1 MAPGQSISP
10 QSPLPCIVLSS
21 LSSARLGSS
30 HPRSER
36 RNASNSQKSRLPEEC
51 SLTSHRNTPQT
62 PPKPLAYNRFYYIY
76 SIYICIYY
84 IYQYIYK
91 YIPAVKKIN
100 EASKKGRRMRPDD
113 PGSPHHRCLPFGR
126 PRRVGAR
133 AREGR
138 GCVHTSGVRR
148 SRSFCRGWKC
158 VQGMD
163 ETQSKSV
170 LKIDGVQDG

>member
-1 MAPGQSISP
+1 MLQTRKNPVCLKNVHSHLIAIPHKLP
-10 QSPLPCIVLSS
+10 QNLLPITVS
-21 LSSARLGSS
+21 
-30 HPRSER
+30 
-36 RNASNSQKSRLPEEC
+36 
-51 SLTSHRNTPQT
+51 T
-62 PPKPLAYNRFYYIY
+62 IY
-76 SIYICIYY
+76 TVYIYICIYY